1 MNEIKLL
8 NLEKKT
14 RKHKPDPL
22 ALYIHW
28 PFCLSKCPYCDFNSH
43 VAQIIPQET
52 YAHALLQ
59 ELRHAISN
67 IENYKL
73 TSIFF
78 GGGTPS
84 LMDPITV
91 HKLIDYAIN
100 HLPVTE
106 DLEITLEAN
115 PTSVEIQKL
124 KDFQQAGVNRISLGI
139 QSLNQQALQRLGRQ
153 HDARQAIDA
162 LTLAK
167 RLFPRISFDLIYARE
182 EQTLSEWQKELK
194 MALDLAHDHLSLYQL
209 TIESGTVFAK
219 YEKQGKL
226 SLPDEKLSSEL
237 LIATEE
243 MTHQYGMYNYEI
255 SNYAKI
261 GAESRHNLAYWR
273 YQDYIGIGPGA
284 HGRIT
289 ENAVLYAT
297 ERKKNPKIWLE
308 LVQKNGNALIIKEA
322 LNSIDKAREM
332 ILMGL
337 RLKEGV
343 DSIAFQKK
351 CNMTLTN
358 AIDMKILEALVEED
372 YIFWDQKRLK
382 TTPTGSMRL
391 NAILDILVK

>member
-1 MNEIKLL
+1 MM
-8 NLEKKT
+8 
-14 RKHKPDPL
+14 
-22 ALYIHW
+22 
-28 PFCLSKCPYCDFNSH
+28 
-43 VAQIIPQET
+43 Q
-52 YAHALLQ
+52 
-59 ELRHAISN
+59 
-67 IENYKL
+67 
-73 TSIFF
+73 
-78 GGGTPS
+78 
-84 LMDPITV
+84 
-91 HKLIDYAIN
+91 
-100 HLPVTE
+100 
-106 DLEITLEAN
+106 
-115 PTSVEIQKL
+115 
-124 KDFQQAGVNRISLGI
+124 
-139 QSLNQQALQRLGRQ
+139 
-153 HDARQAIDA
+153 
-162 LTLAK
+162 

-194 MALDLAHDHLSLYQL
+194 MALNLAHDHLSLYQL
-209 TIESGTVFAK
+209 TIEPGTVFAK

-351 CNMTLTN
+351 CNMMPKQADEILKNGSLYRVINGTLCCRQ
-358 AIDMKILEALVEED
+358 KIVDFLPGQRENGNPC
-372 YIFWDQKRLK
+372 IQI
-382 TTPTGSMRL
+382 
-391 NAILDILVK
+391 ILDSEIIRTFSIPIRPFQGWRYLKNTDAPKDLPLSHTNISAELPKKLRKELETLGLIDSIG